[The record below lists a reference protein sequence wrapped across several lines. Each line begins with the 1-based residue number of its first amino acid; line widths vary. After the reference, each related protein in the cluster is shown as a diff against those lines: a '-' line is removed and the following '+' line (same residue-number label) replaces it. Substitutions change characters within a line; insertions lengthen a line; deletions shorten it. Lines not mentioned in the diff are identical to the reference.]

1 MATLARSTIQHIIR
15 MHSQACYMSYQLW
28 HIHISLPWCGQP
40 NRNREM
46 EPLLPLSILLSFSFH
61 FLFQFSFQLISSSL
75 AVLFCP
81 LLPSHS
87 LAALI
92 YYFNPSSSPFSL
104 SVHVLS
110 HFLPPPLSS
119 PFNFS
124 RSPLCS
130 PLTPSSERPIRLHR
144 GFTGWGCEGK
154 PKWNAA
160 HLLEWNQDGFSSIT
174 PYAPP
179 GLLLLQLHCTKKPQN
194 TSSKHVWLCVCLRA
208 SHYLHNTVCGC
219 VCVHLIV
226 YTFLNHN
233 LGTKDYMHILTYHLQ
248 AFKHDL

>member
-1 MATLARSTIQHIIR
+1 MAGWDGHTGTFHNPTHNQNAQPSVLHVISAVAYPYILALVRSAKQKQGDGALTSFIYP
-15 MHSQACYMSYQLW
+15 SF
-28 HIHISLPWCGQP
+28 
-40 NRNREM
+40 
-46 EPLLPLSILLSFSFH
+46 LLSFH

-75 AVLFCP
+75 TVLFCP

-92 YYFNPSSSPFSL
+92 YYYNPPSSPFSL

-208 SHYLHNTVCGC
+208 SHYLHNTVCEC

-226 YTFLNHN
+226 YT
-233 LGTKDYMHILTYHLQ
+233 T
-248 AFKHDL
+248 